1 MTSDEQV
8 FHIERSKLLDAFA
21 RLESAVV
28 AFIHLN
34 GGDVGCPT
42 KPLGQKLELLAKLKA
57 DPRLSKARKSEIE
70 AAIKLFA
77 PHLSVR
83 ADIVHSAL
91 NVISLEESVAIY
103 RNATEA
109 NSQYPS
115 ARMLTLEQHRKLAL
129 EAAKL
134 TTELTKKPNPPSP
147 PQPSPGA
154 ATGP

>member
-1 MTSDEQV
+1 MTSDEQA
-8 FHIERSKLLDAFA
+8 FHVERSKLLDAFA

-28 AFIHLN
+28 TFIHLN

-57 DPRLSKARKSEIE
+57 GPKLSKVRKSEIE
-70 AAIKLFA
+70 AAIKLFV

-91 NVISLEESVAIY
+91 HVVSLEENVAVY

-115 ARMLTLEQHRKLAL
+115 ARTLTLDQHRKLAH
-129 EAAKL
+129 EAEKL
-134 TTELTKKPNPPSP
+134 ATELAKKPNPPLP